1 MKLELTKGF
10 IRKLRNRAEG
20 YQFEVGILED
30 GPHKKAKRWKTKGEL
45 GSYAGGPVRRTSNKP
60 SGKDLSEISKE
71 IRESS
76 GHNYL
81 VEPFKN
87 TSSDIIQFTNTF
99 FKYAFGRSTEKR
111 LTNLL
116 QAIVRNPIL
125 RGEYGSNSELTQ
137 KIKGFDRYMI
147 DTGQFF
153 KAIQARIIKRV

>member
-10 IRKLRNRAEG
+10 IRKLKNKTEG
-20 YQFEVGILED
+20 YQFEVGILDD
-30 GPHKKAKRWKTKGEL
+30 GPHKKPIRWKNKSEL
-45 GSYAGGPVRRTSNKP
+45 GEYAGGPVRRASSKYDEKSLN
-60 SGKDLSEISKE
+60 EISKE
-71 IRESS
+71 LRDTS

-81 VEPFKN
+81 VEPFKQ

-125 RGEYGSNSELTQ
+125 RGEYGTNSALTQ

-153 KAIQARIIKRV
+153 KAIKARLIKRV